1 MDIKD
6 KKEKSKKIAQNFA
19 KYSGLSFVMG
29 GVIFAFNYAG
39 RYLDTYFETQTPWFN
54 ISLSIIGVFVGMY
67 LALKDFI
74 VQKPENSS
82 DDDEKL
88 N

>member
-1 MDIKD
+1 MNIND

-39 RYLDTYFETQTPWFN
+39 RYLDVKFQTETPWFN
-54 ISLSIIGVFVGMY
+54 ISLSLIGVFTGMY

-74 VQKPENSS
+74 IQKPEKKT
-82 DDDEKL
+82 DDEKL
-88 N
+88 D

>member
-1 MDIKD
+1 MNLESNKN
-6 KKEKSKKIAQNFA
+6 KTKKIAQNFA

-54 ISLSIIGVFVGMY
+54 ITLSIIGVFVGMY

-74 VQKPENSS
+74 VQKPDQKNE
-82 DDDEKL
+82 DEKPS
-88 N
+88 

>member
-1 MDIKD
+1 MDIND

-39 RYLDTYFETQTPWFN
+39 RYLDTYFETETPWFN

-74 VQKPENSS
+74 VQKNENTS
-82 DDDEKL
+82 DDEKL

>member
-1 MDIKD
+1 MSEDLKENKT
-6 KKEKSKKIAQNFA
+6 KKLAQNFA

-39 RYLDTYFETQTPWFN
+39 RYLDGYFETETPWFT
-54 ISLSIIGVFVGMY
+54 ITLSIIGVFVGMY

-74 VQKPENSS
+74 VHKPNNKKEDENYH
-82 DDDEKL
+82 
-88 N
+88 

>member
-1 MDIKD
+1 MGVE
-6 KKEKSKKIAQNFA
+6 EKQSKTKKIAQNFA

-39 RYLDTYFETQTPWFN
+39 RYLDTYFVTETPWFN
-54 ISLSIIGVFVGMY
+54 IILSIIGVFVGMY

-74 VQKPENSS
+74 IPKPEAKSK
-82 DDDEKL
+82 DEK
-88 N
+88 NN